1 MKKIILSL
9 VILLS
14 ISTHVNAQQNWWD
27 WWWNWNNN
35 GNNGN
40 ANGNQGNGNGNGNN
54 GNGNGNGGSNNGGN
68 TGGGTTEAE
77 ESTGANQ
84 STNLSLSNAI
94 EITFTQ
100 NASIIGGSVSLAFT
114 NVNHYANGVESE
126 EQELMVRSN
135 KNFSIGVKSNVTN
148 FTYTGTTTPAPVMP
162 VNGVLGLKVT
172 ENNTGGSIAS
182 PFSSANYASLT
193 SSNQNLITGSSRGG
207 NKTFSIQY
215 KATPGFAYPAG
226 TYSADVVYTAT
237 QQ

>member
-1 MKKIILSL
+1 ML
-9 VILLS
+9 
-14 ISTHVNAQQNWWD
+14 
-27 WWWNWNNN
+27 
-35 GNNGN
+35 
-40 ANGNQGNGNGNGNN
+40 
-54 GNGNGNGGSNNGGN
+54 
-68 TGGGTTEAE
+68 
-77 ESTGANQ
+77 STGLYCIGMFALYKIHAQAAFVFYGYLAPVAAGKAVFHHLVGAFRNVYFIG
-84 STNLSLSNAI
+84 LAALLHPRGGI
-94 EITFTQ
+94 H
-100 NASIIGGSVSLAFT
+100 SIAPYIVGKLLYT
-114 NVNHYANGVESE
+114 HYANGVESE